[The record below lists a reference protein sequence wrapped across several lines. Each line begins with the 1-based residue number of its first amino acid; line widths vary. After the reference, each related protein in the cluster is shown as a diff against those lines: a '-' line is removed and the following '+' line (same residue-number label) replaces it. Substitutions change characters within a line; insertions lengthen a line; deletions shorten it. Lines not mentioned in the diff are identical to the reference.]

1 MPNKVN
7 SKNIDE
13 TLERLKALHA
23 PPAEGSKEFGEIL
36 QCYKDARKRGY
47 KRGQAAAAG
56 LICRLY
62 IAFKQYSKLQ
72 SYLKVMKALCEE
84 NGKWND
90 LYADCLLMSIEAESA
105 AGRFDEAVNLSNIFL
120 SRFIDE
126 LPPLKALNSYV
137 IICHLYQT
145 RGWHIRA
152 LRVCHQGM
160 TRRGEF
166 QKAYNTAGLW
176 INYAHS
182 LYNVKQYDA
191 ALKEFLAIMASKDIR
206 LSPHGKGHCHFY
218 LSQIYA
224 IAFGDYEKCIKHFK
238 KALQVSKGYDID
250 ANINALYLGHAL
262 NLNSLYRFKEAL
274 PLFKSTAVQDVVKDN
289 ASDYAALLNGLAW
302 CQLNLNMP
310 DDAWKQ
316 LQQLKKVMAGV
327 DDQLQ
332 HVTYFKNLALY
343 YWKKG
348 DEAQAIKQTEMQ
360 EQAQEKANRMEFAM
374 QLEQVNAMM
383 ELDKKQWE
391 LKEQKLKQEK
401 MEQELNHA
409 KQEKEMLK
417 AAIEQRNALINEFQ
431 TAIRKIEKS
440 DMKRA
445 EIFQALNDKISAVKS
460 SNTEPGNYDVR
471 FNEKHKKNTLVLS
484 KKYPQLTAAEIKVA
498 GMLAAGLSNK
508 EIASITLTTTRNVEN
523 HRLQL
528 RKKMKLKQGQDLVK
542 ILAELLL

>member
-1 MPNKVN
+1 MPNNVS

-13 TLERLKALHA
+13 TLERLNALPA
-23 PPAEGSKEFGEIL
+23 PPVEGSKEFDEIL

-47 KRGQAAAAG
+47 KRGQAASAR

-62 IAFKQYSKLQ
+62 IAHRQFSRLQ
-72 SYLKVMKALCEE
+72 PYLKDMKALCEE

-90 LYADCLLMSIEAESA
+90 LYVDYLLMSIETESA
-105 AGRFDEAVNLSNIFL
+105 FGRFDEAVNLSNVFL
-120 SRFIDE
+120 SRFIHE
-126 LPPLKALNSYV
+126 LPPLKAISAYI
-137 IICHLYQT
+137 IICHLYQM

-160 TRRGEF
+160 TRKGEF
-166 QKAYNTAGLW
+166 QKVYNVAGLW

-182 LYNVKQYDA
+182 LFNVKQYDA
-191 ALKEFLAIMASKDIR
+191 ALKEFLDIIKSKDIQ
-206 LSPHGKGHCHFY
+206 LSPHALGHCHFY

-224 IAFGDYEKCIKHFK
+224 IAFGDNEQCSKHFN
-238 KALQVSKGYDID
+238 KALQISKEHDIE
-250 ANINALYLGHAL
+250 ANINSLLLGHAL
-262 NLNSLYRFKEAL
+262 SLNSLNRFKEAL
-274 PLFKSTAVQDVVKDN
+274 PLFKNRAVQNTIKDN
-289 ASDYAALLNGLAW
+289 AGDYAALLNGLAW

-310 DDAWKQ
+310 DDAWQQ
-316 LQQLKKVMAGV
+316 LQQLKKALTSV

-332 HVTYFKNLALY
+332 HVSYFKNRALY

-348 DEAQAIKQTEMQ
+348 NEAQALKNTALQ
-360 EQAQEKANRMEFAM
+360 EQAQEQASRVEFAM

-409 KQEKEMLK
+409 TQEREMLK

-471 FNEKHKKNTLVLS
+471 FNEKHKRNSLKLS

-498 GMLAAGLSNK
+498 GMLVAGLSNK

-528 RKKMKLKQGQDLVK
+528 RKKMKLKQGQDLIK
-542 ILAELLL
+542 MLTTLL